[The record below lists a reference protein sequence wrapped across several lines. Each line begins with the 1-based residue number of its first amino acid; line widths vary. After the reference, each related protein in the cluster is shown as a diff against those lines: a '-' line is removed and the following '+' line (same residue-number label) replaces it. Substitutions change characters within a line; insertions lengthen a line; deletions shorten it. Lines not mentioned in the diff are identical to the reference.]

1 MKYLISTKEVYRV
14 DTENLVENLV
24 NEAKNDNRFVLTKYN
39 VEKREQKMKGVVVD
53 EWYRVTLEKKF
64 TDEKEPASEVRIDYE
79 VM

>member
-53 EWYRVTLEKKF
+53 EWFRVTLEKKF
-64 TDEKEPASEVRIDYE
+64 TDEKEPESEVRIDYE

>member
-53 EWYRVTLEKKF
+53 EWFRVTLEKKF
-64 TDEKEPASEVRIDYE
+64 TNEKEPESEVRIDYE

>member
-53 EWYRVTLEKKF
+53 EWYRITLEKKF
-64 TDEKEPASEVRIDYE
+64 TDEKEPESEVRIDYE

>member
-39 VEKREQKMKGVVVD
+39 VEKREQKMKGIVVD

-64 TDEKEPASEVRIDYE
+64 TDEKEPESEVRIDYE

>member
-24 NEAKNDNRFVLTKYN
+24 NEAKNDNRFVLIKYN

-53 EWYRVTLEKKF
+53 EWFRVTLEKKF
-64 TDEKEPASEVRIDYE
+64 TDEKEPESEVRIDYE